1 MKKAAA
7 VFIKTSFTL
16 LILLNLSGCESE
28 RPIIIGERPIIIGEK
43 SPSNPPTVKKTEV
56 TYSVEPGKY
65 IKDSFGYIGVE
76 YFTTKQEKEKIK
88 IRLDKKK
95 APMSDYEKAYNRVP
109 EFGNIVLHIGRK
121 DLMHANT
128 KWYSYSLKQGDKLL
142 LNLKGKEGIPNIR
155 GRDGNWWNI
164 VKLPVRENIEDTL
177 SVEIID
183 NKTADFYN
191 FKVLRV
197 ETVK

>member
-1 MKKAAA
+1 MKKAAGI
-7 VFIKTSFTL
+7 FITTSFTL
-16 LILLNLSGCESE
+16 IILLNISGCKSE
-28 RPIIIGERPIIIGEK
+28 IPVIIQEK
-43 SPSNPPTVKKTEV
+43 SPATTLTVEKIKV
-56 TYSVEPGKY
+56 SYNVEPEKY

-76 YFTTKQEKEKIK
+76 YLTNKQEKEKIK
-88 IRLDKKK
+88 NRLDKKK
-95 APMSDYEKAYNRVP
+95 ALEKDYEKAYSRVP

-128 KWYSYSLKQGDKLL
+128 KWYSYSLKKRDKLL

-177 SVEIID
+177 SVKIRD
-183 NKTADFYN
+183 NKTANFYS
-191 FKVLRV
+191 FKVHRV